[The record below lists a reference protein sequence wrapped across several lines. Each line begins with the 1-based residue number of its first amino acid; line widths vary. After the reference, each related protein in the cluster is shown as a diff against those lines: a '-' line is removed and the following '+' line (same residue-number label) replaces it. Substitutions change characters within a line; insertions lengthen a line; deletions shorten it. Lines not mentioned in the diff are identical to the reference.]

1 MINIINYNKLTEK
14 KRGNVNSVLSVSF
27 FTLLNI
33 ILNTYFQYDIKKD
46 TGFSVFLLSN
56 LLNYVLDLMFAKNI
70 YKRKEYFLNSF
81 VNKIFFKYIILVV
94 IDIIICILITDT
106 LIKYLNDNKILI
118 NPKIKKYRDI
128 VIIFIVP
135 SITSILFVNQLRFDW
150 CYNKKSNS
158 FLDIMMYIW
167 LTIVLYVYRS

>member
-14 KRGNVNSVLSVSF
+14 KKGNVNSVLSVSF
-27 FTLLNI
+27 FSLLNI
-33 ILNTYFQYDIKKD
+33 ILNTYFDYDIKKD

-70 YKRKEYFLNSF
+70 YKKKEYFLDSF

-94 IDIIICILITDT
+94 IDVIICILITET

-118 NPKIKKYRDI
+118 NPKI
-128 VIIFIVP
+128 
-135 SITSILFVNQLRFDW
+135 
-150 CYNKKSNS
+150 
-158 FLDIMMYIW
+158 
-167 LTIVLYVYRS
+167 